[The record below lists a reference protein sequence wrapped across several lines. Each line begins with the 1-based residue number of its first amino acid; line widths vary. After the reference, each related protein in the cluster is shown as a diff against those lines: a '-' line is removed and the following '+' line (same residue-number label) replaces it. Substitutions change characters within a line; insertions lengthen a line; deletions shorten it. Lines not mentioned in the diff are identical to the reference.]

1 MRRGQTTV
9 QYANRSSIVVLCLI
23 TEFVAVT
30 THDHTAHFGVWVD
43 VQDLGVFGE
52 RSLRPYDSVQHRLEQ
67 LVALITIGTPVIAY
81 LSGIASLMFYVHVAL
96 GAFWF
101 GLDFFFNFVLGPS
114 LDAAPDEAA
123 GAVNYRLIP
132 RLAVVAEPLSIGVIG
147 SGIGLA
153 DMLGY
158 WAAPSIWLWG
168 ALVIG
173 VLMLVNGF
181 GPLHFATTKLVVELD
196 TDEPDGER
204 LDALFGKALQWG
216 LLQTVFM
223 IAIIVM
229 MVGLRGLI

>member
-1 MRRGQTTV
+1 MAISTELTASTAARFRRTMAVIDQPTSHREELGL
-9 QYANRSSIVVLCLI
+9 VVERADQQFAI
-23 TEFVAVT
+23 TAV
-30 THDHTAHFGVWVD
+30 
-43 VQDLGVFGE
+43 
-52 RSLRPYDSVQHRLEQ
+52 
-67 LVALITIGTPVIAY
+67 LITIGAPVVAY

-101 GLDFFFNFVLGPS
+101 GLDFFFKFVLGPS

-123 GAVNYRLIP
+123 GAVNYQLIP
-132 RLAVVAEPLSIGVIG
+132 KLAVVAEPLSIGVVG

-153 DMLGY
+153 HMLGY
-158 WAAPSIWLWG
+158 WADPSIWLWG

-181 GPLHFATTKLVVELD
+181 GPLHFATTKMVVEFD
-196 TDEPDGER
+196 KDEPDSDR

-229 MVGLRGLI
+229 MVGLRGFV

>member
-1 MRRGQTTV
+1 M
-9 QYANRSSIVVLCLI
+9 ASIDQP
-23 TEFVAVT
+23 TSHREE
-30 THDHTAHFGVWVD
+30 
-43 VQDLGVFGE
+43 LGVVVELADQQFAVV
-52 RSLRPYDSVQHRLEQ
+52 SV
-67 LVALITIGTPVIAY
+67 LVSIGAPILAY

-101 GLDFFFNFVLGPS
+101 GLDFFFKFVLGPS

-123 GAVNYRLIP
+123 GAVNHRLIP
-132 RLAVVAEPLSIGVIG
+132 KMVVVAEPLSIGVIG

-153 DMLGY
+153 FMLGY
-158 WAAPSIWLWG
+158 WATPSIWLWG
-168 ALVIG
+168 ALGIG

-181 GPLHFATTKLVVELD
+181 GPLHLVTTRMVVELD
-196 TDEPDGER
+196 KNEPDGER
-204 LDALFGKALQWG
+204 LDALFGKAMQWG

>member
-1 MRRGQTTV
+1 M
-9 QYANRSSIVVLCLI
+9 ASINQP
-23 TEFVAVT
+23 TSHREE
-30 THDHTAHFGVWVD
+30 
-43 VQDLGVFGE
+43 LGVVVELADQQFAVV
-52 RSLRPYDSVQHRLEQ
+52 SV
-67 LVALITIGTPVIAY
+67 LVSIGAPILAY

-101 GLDFFFNFVLGPS
+101 GLDFFFKFVLGPS

-123 GAVNYRLIP
+123 GAVNHRLIP
-132 RLAVVAEPLSIGVIG
+132 KIVVVAEPLSIGVIG

-153 DMLGY
+153 FMLGY
-158 WAAPSIWLWG
+158 WATPSIWLWG
-168 ALVIG
+168 ALGIG

-181 GPLHFATTKLVVELD
+181 GPLHLVTTRMVVELD
-196 TDEPDGER
+196 KNEPDGER
-204 LDALFGKALQWG
+204 LDALFGKAMQWG

>member
-1 MRRGQTTV
+1 MAVIDQPTSHREELGL
-9 QYANRSSIVVLCLI
+9 VVERADQQFAI
-23 TEFVAVT
+23 TAV
-30 THDHTAHFGVWVD
+30 
-43 VQDLGVFGE
+43 
-52 RSLRPYDSVQHRLEQ
+52 
-67 LVALITIGTPVIAY
+67 LITIGAPVVAY

-101 GLDFFFNFVLGPS
+101 GLDFFFKFVLGPS

-123 GAVNYRLIP
+123 GAVNYQLIP
-132 RLAVVAEPLSIGVIG
+132 KLAVVAEPLSIGVIG

-153 DMLGY
+153 HMLGY
-158 WAAPSIWLWG
+158 WLNPSIWLWG
-168 ALVIG
+168 ALGIG

-181 GPLHFATTKLVVELD
+181 GPLHFATTKMVVELD
-196 TDEPDGER
+196 KDEPDSDR
-204 LDALFGKALQWG
+204 LNALFGMALQWG